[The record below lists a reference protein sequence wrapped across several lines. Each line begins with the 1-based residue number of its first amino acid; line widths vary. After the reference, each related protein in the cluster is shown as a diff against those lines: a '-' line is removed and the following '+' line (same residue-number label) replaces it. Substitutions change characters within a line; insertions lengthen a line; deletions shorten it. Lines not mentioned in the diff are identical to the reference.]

1 MATIIKSGIYASQ
14 DSRAGGAPGTL
25 VQRNAK
31 FAHIRIEGNLAA
43 DTYSA
48 YAVKLPVGATVLP
61 QASVLRADSGTT
73 VTAVSIGTPTASAKF
88 VAAVSSPSL
97 PVNGFT
103 AVVASSGAALVEGDT
118 DVVLTFTT
126 AANAKFGLT
135 LLLAYIDATP

>member
-31 FAHIRIEGNLAA
+31 FAHIRFEGNLAA
-43 DTYSA
+43 DTYTA
-48 YAVKLPVGATVLP
+48 YAVKLPTGATVLP
-61 QASVLRADSGTT
+61 QASVLRGDAGTT
-73 VTAVSIGTPTASAKF
+73 VSDVKLGTPAAAEKF
-88 VAAVSSPSL
+88 VAKVTPSL
-97 PVNGFT
+97 PLNGLT
-103 AVVASSGAALVEGDT
+103 AVAASSGAALGEADT
-118 DVVLTFTT
+118 DIVLMFTIS